1 MSDRLESELREL
13 ERTDPDVAD
22 AAARLDALPDYFART
37 ERWQEAR
44 RKVRTANES
53 GKR

>member
-1 MSDRLESELREL
+1 MVDRLEAELREL

-22 AAARLDALPDYFART
+22 AAARLEALPDYLART

-44 RKVRTANES
+44 RKVRAAAEEE
-53 GKR
+53 KR